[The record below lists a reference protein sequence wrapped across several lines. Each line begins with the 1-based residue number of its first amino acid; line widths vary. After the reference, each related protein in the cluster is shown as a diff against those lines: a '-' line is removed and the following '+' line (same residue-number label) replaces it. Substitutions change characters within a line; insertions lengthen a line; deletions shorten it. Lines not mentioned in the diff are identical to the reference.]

1 MFPSGDLPIAHSNE
15 YTCHYFFFRSL
26 PSDVSEFTLE
36 LKGSLNK
43 DHPEFNEK
51 IQVVYDEA
59 VGRYIVAKDDIKP
72 FETVLSEDAYAV
84 ILHPEKHGMNCLH
97 CLKRIK
103 AAIGCRLC
111 ANVAFCRQVFQF
123 YGHTR

>member
-1 MFPSGDLPIAHSNE
+1 M
-15 YTCHYFFFRSL
+15 
-26 PSDVSEFTLE
+26 
-36 LKGSLNK
+36 
-43 DHPEFNEK
+43 
-51 IQVVYDEA
+51 VYDEA